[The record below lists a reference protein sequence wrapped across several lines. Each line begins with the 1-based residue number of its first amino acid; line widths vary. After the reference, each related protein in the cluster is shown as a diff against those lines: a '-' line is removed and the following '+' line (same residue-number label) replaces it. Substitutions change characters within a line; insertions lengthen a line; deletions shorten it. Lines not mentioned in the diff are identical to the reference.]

1 VAVAIIAFAA
11 VAICVSTVLLAF
23 VLWRRDAEDTK
34 SRLSSLRGA
43 IRFVR
48 GPFPLSVALHIALLL
63 FLVITMHESRAR
75 DLTILT
81 MEAGGGGGGGDE
93 MRELELQQEIMP
105 EVAPVSNP
113 APDPLAESAGA
124 IRSATD
130 YLRSATGGIGIGG
143 GGGVGSGRGHGIG
156 RGFVMKLRRDGL
168 DVVLVID
175 GTGSMKLIIDDVK
188 AHMRDLVGAIHNI
201 VPTARVGIVVYGGVG
216 ERVAMQPL
224 TIMPARL
231 ESFLAGL
238 DAKGGGEW
246 EENVL
251 GGIRAATEKMD
262 WRPYAKKVIVLVA
275 DSPPPKADFTQLRA
289 IAARFHRNNGAF
301 NAIDLSA
308 LEHQRFE
315 AAFNKQVH
323 NAPASTAVSPA
334 GSALPTFYRETQL
347 AYLVLVRD
355 GGGEVH
361 ALNSGEQINQ
371 QVMVLAFGEQ
381 WRAMVAPLS
390 HTIASNGR

>member
-1 VAVAIIAFAA
+1 MTIIAFAA

-23 VLWRRDAEDTK
+23 MLWRRGEHDD

-43 IRFVR
+43 IRFIS
-48 GPFPLSVALHIALLL
+48 GPFPLSAALHVALLL
-63 FLVITMHESRAR
+63 FLVITIHESRGR

-81 MEAGGGGGGGDE
+81 MEAGGGGGNGAE
-93 MRELELQQEIMP
+93 MRELELPEESMP

-113 APDPLAESAGA
+113 VPDPLAESVSA
-124 IRSATD
+124 IRIARE
-130 YLRSATGGIGIGG
+130 YVRSASSGIGTGLG
-143 GGGVGSGRGHGIG
+143 NGVGSGHGPG
-156 RGFVMKLRRDGL
+156 FGGGFRGFVMKLRRDGL

-175 GTGSMKLIIDDVK
+175 GTGSMKLIIDDVR
-188 AHMRDLVGAIHNI
+188 ARMRELVGAIHNI
-201 VPTARVGIVVYGGVG
+201 VPTARVGIVVYGGAG
-216 ERVAMQPL
+216 EPVAMQPL

-238 DAKGGGEW
+238 DANGGGEW

-251 GGIRAATEKMD
+251 GGVRAATEKMD

-275 DSPPPKADFTQLRA
+275 DSPPPKADFAQLRA
-289 IAARFHRNNGAF
+289 IAGRFRRNNGAL
-301 NAIDLSA
+301 NAIDVGA

-315 AAFNKQVH
+315 AAFNRTIH
-323 NAPASTAVSPA
+323 HLPGSTPPLP
-334 GSALPTFYRETQL
+334 SALPAFYRETQI
-347 AYLVLVRD
+347 AYQVLTRD

-361 ALNSGEQINQ
+361 ALNSSEQINQ

-390 HTIASNGR
+390 RSVARSGKM